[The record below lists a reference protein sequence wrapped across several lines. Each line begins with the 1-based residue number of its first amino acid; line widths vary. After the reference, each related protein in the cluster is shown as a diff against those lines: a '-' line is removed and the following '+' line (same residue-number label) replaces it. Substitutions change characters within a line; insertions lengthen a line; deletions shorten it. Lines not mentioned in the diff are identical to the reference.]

1 MTGSVI
7 DTATNAVTTTIPV
20 GTGPFAT

>member
-1 MTGSVI
+1 MI